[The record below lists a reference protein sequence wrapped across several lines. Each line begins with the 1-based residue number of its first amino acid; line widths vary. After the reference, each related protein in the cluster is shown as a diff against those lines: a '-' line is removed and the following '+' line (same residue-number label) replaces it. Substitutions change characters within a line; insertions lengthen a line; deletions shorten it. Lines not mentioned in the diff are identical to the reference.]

1 MRDDRNNGAA
11 YVRESLRTN
20 GQSQDAGIRLSL
32 LALLALLTQPA
43 RTHS

>member
-1 MRDDRNNGAA
+1 MRDDRNNGAG

-20 GQSQDAGIRLSL
+20 GQPQGAGIRLSL
-32 LALLALLTQPA
+32 LALIALVTQPA